1 MNYIPLFILRKRW
14 TGQFSVKPCSHQD
27 QIRVTQPPDRTLQK
41 NVCADCV
48 ALGDNW
54 PALRMCMIC
63 GYIGCCDKS
72 KNKHA
77 KKHFEE
83 TGHPLIRA
91 IERGEEWVW
100 CYIDNALLPL
110 RKNR

>member
-1 MNYIPLFILRKRW
+1 MRNNIPLFLLRKMW
-14 TGQFSVKPCSHQD
+14 TGQFSEKPCAHRD
-27 QIRVTQPPDRTLQK
+27 QIRVTRPPRPTLK
-41 NVCADCV
+41 DNVCAECV
-48 ALGDNW
+48 ALGDTW

-77 KKHFEE
+77 RKHFDE

-91 IERGEEWVW
+91 ISPGEDWVW
-100 CYIDNALLPL
+100 CYVDNALLKSPDD
-110 RKNR
+110 